1 MTKSP
6 PIGDN
11 SKARAATIV
20 DVCRQVS
27 QLESKRKVIGEEI
40 RKIKNKQI
48 KGDLGMKVV
57 DFNVAYRLY
66 QLEDEARDQ
75 LLDTVRETFKALGVG
90 EQLDW
95 LKASERVAAV
105 VPSEEEKKAER
116 KKELDAAK

>member
-11 SKARAATIV
+11 SKARAGIIV
-20 DVCRQVS
+20 GVCRQVS

-40 RKIKNKQI
+40 REIKNKQI
-48 KGDLGMKVV
+48 KGDLGMKIG

-75 LLDTVRETFKALGVG
+75 LLSTVRETFLALGVG
-90 EQLDW
+90 QQLDW
-95 LKASERVAAV
+95 LEASERVVAV
-105 VPSEEEKKAER
+105 VPSDEKKEAER
-116 KKELDAAK
+116 KKELAAAK